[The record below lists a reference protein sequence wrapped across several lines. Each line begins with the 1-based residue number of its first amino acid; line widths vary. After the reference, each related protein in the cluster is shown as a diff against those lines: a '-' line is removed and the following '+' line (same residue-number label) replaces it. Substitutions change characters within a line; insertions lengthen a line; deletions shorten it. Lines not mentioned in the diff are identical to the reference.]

1 MPWLSAVSLLYG
13 LLNLVFGILGFV
25 VGGSVPSIVA
35 GGVAGAAVIF
45 GATLAKTHERVGYL
59 IVTVI
64 SVLILGRFFK
74 PAFLDLKIYPAMI
87 LALASIAMLGCLV
100 VGHFAA
106 KKAVSAPATTPEPPV
121 PPESN

>member
-1 MPWLSAVSLLYG
+1 MLYG
-13 LLNLVFGILGFV
+13 VLNIAFGILAYLSK
-25 VGGSVPSIVA
+25 GSVISLVA
-35 GGVAGAAVIF
+35 AGAIGIAVIF

-59 IVTVI
+59 IVTVV
-64 SVLILGRFFK
+64 SVLTLGRFFK
-74 PAFLDLKIYPAMI
+74 PAFMEFKIYPAMI

-106 KKAVSAPATTPEPPV
+106 KKAAVVAPATPPEPTV

>member
-25 VGGSVPSIVA
+25 IGGSVPSIIA
-35 GGVAGAAVIF
+35 GGVAGLAAIF
-45 GATLAKTHERVGYL
+45 GATLAKTHERIGYL

-74 PAFLDLKIYPAMI
+74 KAFLDQQIYPAMI
-87 LALASIAMLGCLV
+87 LALASIAMLACLT
-100 VGHFAA
+100 VGHFTA
-106 KKAVSAPATTPEPPV
+106 KKVTTVPEVPV
-121 PPESN
+121 EPSQH